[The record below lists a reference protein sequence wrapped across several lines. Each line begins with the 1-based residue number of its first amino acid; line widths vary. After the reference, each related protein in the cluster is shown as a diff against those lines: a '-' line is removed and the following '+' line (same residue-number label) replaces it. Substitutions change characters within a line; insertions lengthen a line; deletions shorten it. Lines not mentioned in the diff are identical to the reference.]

1 MLIEASIKDIN
12 NDGLKDVMITTSF
25 IDDPNIEPIEWI
37 FYQMSNG
44 LFYDSE
50 LNAK

>member
-1 MLIEASIKDIN
+1 
-12 NDGLKDVMITTSF
+12 MITTEF
-25 IDDPNIEPIEWI
+25 IDDPGAESIEWI

-50 LNAK
+50 LNGN